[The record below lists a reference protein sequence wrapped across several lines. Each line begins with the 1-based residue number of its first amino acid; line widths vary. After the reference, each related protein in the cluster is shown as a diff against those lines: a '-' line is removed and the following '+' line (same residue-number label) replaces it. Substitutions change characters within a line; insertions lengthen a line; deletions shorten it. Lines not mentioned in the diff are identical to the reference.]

1 MRIATFILAMT
12 ALHASTGCDTTTQPS
27 AAATLAYQVDT
38 ARERSVW
45 LTRDGVQIHSAAAR
59 PVTIALPD
67 WIYAGSPYCPPGL
80 ALGPKGEIVVTSNV
94 IQTLWRIDG
103 ETLAVTIHPLSLDAD
118 RDRDVGFAAIV
129 YAPDQGAFIAYSGT
143 QRSVW
148 KIDMSLRAASRV
160 AAVDLDRPVAARP
173 KDCASYARR
182 LAQPRM
188 D

>member
-1 MRIATFILAMT
+1 MRTATFILAMT
-12 ALHASTGCDTTTQPS
+12 ALAGFAACDSSTQPS
-27 AAATLAYQVDT
+27 AAATLAYQADT

-45 LTRDGVQIHSAAAR
+45 LTRDGVQIHGAAAR

-67 WIYAGSPYCPPGL
+67 WIYAGPPYCPPGF

-103 ETLAVTIHPLSLDAD
+103 ETLAVTVHPLSLDVD
-118 RDRDVGFAAIV
+118 RDRDVGFAAIF
-129 YAPDQGAFIAYSGT
+129 YSAEQGAYIAYSGT

-148 KIDMSLRAASRV
+148 RIDASLAAASRV
-160 AAVDLDRPVAARP
+160 AAFDLDRPVAARP

-182 LAQPRM
+182 LAQPRI